1 MNQLIQLQPPLLVHY
16 LLRWEIMEQ
25 FLPRLVEPHGL
36 LGLLEQ
42 RKNSGEVPTETVPW
56 WWWVFLEQ
64 FSLHQMEQLGLLGLL
79 EQQTISGTSP
89 TETVPL
95 WQ

>member
-1 MNQLIQLQPPLLVHY
+1 MIVVVPHQVDY
-16 LLRWEIMEQ
+16 LLRLEIVEQ
-25 FLPRLVEPHGL
+25 FLPRLMEPHGL
-36 LGLLEQ
+36 QGLLEQ
-42 RKNSGEVPTETVPW
+42 RKNSGEVPTETVSW

-79 EQQTISGTSP
+79 EPQTISGTSP
-89 TETVPL
+89 TETVSL

>member
-16 LLRWEIMEQ
+16 LLLWGIMEK
-25 FLPRLVEPHGL
+25 FLPRLMEPHGL
-36 LGLLEQ
+36 QGLLEQ
-42 RKNSGEVPTETVPW
+42 RNISGEVPTETVPW
-56 WWWVFLEQ
+56 WWWVYQEP
-64 FSLHQMEQLGLLGLL
+64 SLPLRMEQLGLQGLL
-79 EQQTISGTSP
+79 ELQIISGTSP

>member
-1 MNQLIQLQPPLLVHY
+1 
-16 LLRWEIMEQ
+16 MEQ
-25 FLPRLVEPHGL
+25 IGL
-36 LGLLEQ
+36 HKLLELQ
-42 RKNSGEVPTETVPW
+42 TISEQSHTGIVPW

-64 FSLHQMEQLGLLGLL
+64 FSPHRMEQLGLQGLR
-79 EQQTISGTSP
+79 EQRMVSGTSP